1 MSDTTRVPYRG
12 LITASAMLA
21 MLMQTLDSTIANVAL
36 PYMQGSMSASS
47 DEITW
52 VLTSYVI
59 AAAIMTAPVGWMAVR
74 FGRKKLFIT
83 CVAGFTIASMMCG
96 AAQSL
101 QQLVAFRL
109 LQGMCGAAIAPLSQA
124 TMLDIYPF
132 SRRAQAM
139 AIFSMGVTMGPIMG
153 PTLGGYLTDAYSWRW
168 VFYVNL
174 PFGILAITGL
184 ALFMPSAPARPHLKF
199 SWYGFAMLAM
209 GAGAL
214 QMMLDRG
221 QELDWF
227 SSREIIVEATLAG
240 LGFYLF
246 LVHMFVADK
255 PFLSPSLFRD
265 RNFSAGM
272 VMVFFVS
279 SVMLATSALL
289 APYLQNLAGYPV
301 YTAGWAMAPR
311 GLGTIA
317 SMWLASRLGMKVDQ
331 RKIMA
336 VGLLVLGWALYV
348 MSTWTPDVT
357 EQEMW
362 LVMIV
367 QGFSIG
373 LVFNPMTVMAYTTL
387 STQLRGEGTAMQSLA
402 RNIGSAI
409 GISVTSFTLTRS
421 TQAMH
426 ADIAAGITP
435 FDRVLQGGGA
445 VSRMLAPGTR
455 HGAAMLDQ
463 MITQQARIVAYNN
476 DFRLMT
482 LTVLPPLALLL
493 LMRRHA
499 RPAAAPVAAAGD

>member
-1 MSDTTRVPYRG
+1 
-12 LITASAMLA
+12 
-21 MLMQTLDSTIANVAL
+21 
-36 PYMQGSMSASS
+36 
-47 DEITW
+47 
-52 VLTSYVI
+52 
-59 AAAIMTAPVGWMAVR
+59 
-74 FGRKKLFIT
+74 
-83 CVAGFTIASMMCG
+83 
-96 AAQSL
+96 
-101 QQLVAFRL
+101 
-109 LQGMCGAAIAPLSQA
+109 
-124 TMLDIYPF
+124 
-132 SRRAQAM
+132 M
-139 AIFSMGVTMGPIMG
+139 AIFSMGVTMGPMVG
-153 PTLGGYLTDAYSWRW
+153 PTLGGYLTDMYSWRW

-174 PFGILAITGL
+174 PFGILSAVGL
-184 ALFMPSAPARPHLKF
+184 ALFMPNAPTRPNLKF
-199 SWYGFAMLAM
+199 SWYGFAMLAL

-214 QMMLDRG
+214 QMLLDRG

-227 SSREIIVEATLAG
+227 SSREIIVEAVLAG

-246 LVHMFVADK
+246 IVHMFMADK
-255 PFLSPSLFRD
+255 PFLSPGLFRD
-265 RNFSAGM
+265 RNFAAGM

-279 SVMLATSALL
+279 TVMLATSALL

-317 SMWLASRLGMKVDQ
+317 SMYLASRLGMRVDQ

-336 VGLLVLGWALYV
+336 VGLVILGWALWV
-348 MSTWTPDVT
+348 MSTWTPDIT

-362 LVMIV
+362 VVMIV
-367 QGFSIG
+367 QGFSVG

-435 FDRVLQGGGA
+435 FDRVLQGGDA
-445 VSRMLAPGTR
+445 VSHLLNPATR
-455 HGAAMLDQ
+455 HGAALLNQ
-463 MITQQARIVAYNN
+463 MITQQAQIIAYNN

-482 LTVLPPLALLL
+482 LTVLPPMALLL

-499 RPAAAPVAAAGD
+499 RPAAAVVAPTVAAAGAAAGD

>member
-1 MSDTTRVPYRG
+1 MSDLTRVPYRG

-83 CVAGFTIASMMCG
+83 CVAGFTITSMMCG

-101 QQLVAFRL
+101 EQLVAFRL

-153 PTLGGYLTDAYSWRW
+153 PTLGGYLTDAYNWRY

-184 ALFMPSAPARPHLKF
+184 ALFMPSAPARPNLKF
-199 SWYGFAMLAM
+199 SWYGFAMLAL

-227 SSREIIVEATLAG
+227 SSREIIVEATLSG

-246 LVHMFVADK
+246 IAHMFTADK
-255 PFLSPSLFRD
+255 PFLSPALFRD
-265 RNFSAGM
+265 RNFVSGM
-272 VMVFFVS
+272 IMVFFVS
-279 SVMLATSALL
+279 SVMLATAALL

-311 GLGTIA
+311 GFGTIA
-317 SMWLASRLGMKVDQ
+317 SMFLASRLGMLYDQ

-336 VGLLVLGWALYV
+336 IGLLILGWALWI

-357 EQEMW
+357 QHEMM
-362 LVMIV
+362 LVMV
-367 QGFSIG
+367 LQGFSIG

-387 STQLRGEGTAMQSLA
+387 SSQLRGEGTALQSLA

-421 TQAMH
+421 VQANH
-426 ADIAAGITP
+426 ADIAATITP
-435 FDRVLQGGGA
+435 FDRVLQGGDA
-445 VSRMLAPGTR
+445 VSHLLNPATR
-455 HGAAMLDQ
+455 HGAAMLDR
-463 MITQQARIVAYNN
+463 MVNQQAEIIAYNN

-482 LTVLPPLALLL
+482 LTILPPLALLL

-499 RPAAAPVAAAGD
+499 RPAPAGAAD

>member
-1 MSDTTRVPYRG
+1 
-12 LITASAMLA
+12 
-21 MLMQTLDSTIANVAL
+21 
-36 PYMQGSMSASS
+36 
-47 DEITW
+47 
-52 VLTSYVI
+52 
-59 AAAIMTAPVGWMAVR
+59 
-74 FGRKKLFIT
+74 
-83 CVAGFTIASMMCG
+83 
-96 AAQSL
+96 
-101 QQLVAFRL
+101 
-109 LQGMCGAAIAPLSQA
+109 
-124 TMLDIYPF
+124 
-132 SRRAQAM
+132 
-139 AIFSMGVTMGPIMG
+139 
-153 PTLGGYLTDAYSWRW
+153 
-168 VFYVNL
+168 
-174 PFGILAITGL
+174 
-184 ALFMPSAPARPHLKF
+184 
-199 SWYGFAMLAM
+199 
-209 GAGAL
+209 
-214 QMMLDRG
+214 MMLDRG

-246 LVHMFVADK
+246 IVHMFTADK
-255 PFLSPSLFRD
+255 PFLSPGLFRD
-265 RNFSAGM
+265 RNFAAGM

-317 SMWLASRLGMKVDQ
+317 SMYLASRLGMRFDQ

-336 VGLLVLGWALYV
+336 VWLLILGWALYI

-357 EQEMW
+357 EQQMW
-362 LVMIV
+362 VVMIV

-387 STQLRGEGTAMQSLA
+387 STQLRGEGTALQSLA

-435 FDRVLQGGGA
+435 FDRVLQGGDA
-445 VSRMLAPGTR
+445 VSHMLDPATR
-455 HGAAMLDQ
+455 HGAAMLNQ
-463 MITQQARIVAYNN
+463 MITQQAQIVAYNN

-482 LTVLPPLALLL
+482 LTVLPPMALLL

-499 RPAAAPVAAAGD
+499 RPPASPVAAAGD

>member
-1 MSDTTRVPYRG
+1 MADADHFPHRG

-36 PYMQGSMSASS
+36 PYMQGSMSASY

-59 AAAIMTAPVGWMAVR
+59 AAAIMTAPVGWMARR
-74 FGRKKLFIT
+74 FGRKELFIG
-83 CVAGFTIASMMCG
+83 CLIGFTVSSMLCG

-174 PFGILAITGL
+174 PFGVLSVTGL
-184 ALFMPSAPARPHLKF
+184 MLFMPRTPAQPNLRF
-199 SWYGFAMLAM
+199 SWYGFAMLAI

-214 QMMLDRG
+214 QMLLDRG

-227 SSREIIVEATLAG
+227 SSREIMVEAVIAG

-246 LVHMFVADK
+246 IVHMLVAER
-255 PFLSPSLFRD
+255 PFLARGLFTD
-265 RNFSAGM
+265 RNFAAGIL
-272 VMVFFVS
+272 MVFCIS
-279 SVMLATSALL
+279 SVMLSTSALL

-336 VGLLVLGWALYV
+336 VGLVVLAWALYI
-348 MSTWTPDVT
+348 MSTWTPDIT
-357 EQEMW
+357 EAEMMLT
-362 LVMIV
+362 LVV

-387 STQLRGEGTAMQSLA
+387 STQLRGEGTAVQSLA

-409 GISVTSFTLTRS
+409 GISVTSFTLTRNIQ
-421 TQAMH
+421 TNH
-426 ADIAAGITP
+426 ADIASSITP
-435 FDRVLQGGGA
+435 FDRILQAGDA
-445 VSRMLAPGTR
+445 ASRILDPATH
-455 HGAAMLDQ
+455 HGAALLDE
-463 MITQQARIVAYNN
+463 MINHQAQ
-476 DFRLMT
+476 
-482 LTVLPPLALLL
+482 
-493 LMRRHA
+493 
-499 RPAAAPVAAAGD
+499 

>member
-1 MSDTTRVPYRG
+1 
-12 LITASAMLA
+12 
-21 MLMQTLDSTIANVAL
+21 
-36 PYMQGSMSASS
+36 
-47 DEITW
+47 
-52 VLTSYVI
+52 
-59 AAAIMTAPVGWMAVR
+59 MAVR

-83 CVAGFTIASMMCG
+83 CVVGFTVASMMCG

-101 QQLVAFRL
+101 EQLVVFRL

-174 PFGILAITGL
+174 PFGILAVTGL
-184 ALFMPSAPARPHLKF
+184 ALFMPSAPARPNLRF
-199 SWYGFAMLAM
+199 SWYGFAMLAL

-227 SSREIIVEATLAG
+227 SSREILIEATLAG

-246 LVHMFVADK
+246 VVHMFMADK

-265 RNFSAGM
+265 RNFAAGM

-279 SVMLATSALL
+279 LVMLATSALL

-317 SMWLASRLGMKVDQ
+317 SMWLASRLGMRVDQ

-336 VGLLVLGWALYV
+336 VGLLILGWALYI

-357 EQEMW
+357 EEQMW
-362 LVMIV
+362 VVMIV

-387 STQLRGEGTAMQSLA
+387 STSLRGEGTGMQSLA

-421 TQAMH
+421 TQVMH

-435 FDRVLQGGGA
+435 FDRVLQGGDA
-445 VSRMLAPGTR
+445 MSRMLDPATR
-455 HGAAMLDQ
+455 HGAAMLNQ
-463 MITQQARIVAYNN
+463 MITQQAQIVAYNN
-476 DFRLMT
+476 DFRMMT
-482 LTVLPPLALLL
+482 LSVVPPMLLL
-493 LMRRHA
+493 LVMRRHA
-499 RPAAAPVAAAGD
+499 RPPVTVAASAD